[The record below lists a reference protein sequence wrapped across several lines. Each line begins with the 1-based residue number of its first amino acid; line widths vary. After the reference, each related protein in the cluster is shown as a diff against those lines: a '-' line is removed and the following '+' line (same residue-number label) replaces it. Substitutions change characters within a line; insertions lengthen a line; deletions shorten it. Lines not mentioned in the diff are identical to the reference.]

1 MLRTSQSLTVFCV
14 CFFLLPVLAQQ
25 TKLAEPDVMDVVYLR
40 DASDQALKPLPK
52 QPAKVVTHRGFA
64 SAKGAIQIPGP
75 ASSFRIKAG
84 TELEFVVKSASPDS
98 YQLFAFTKKGD
109 NREAIVANAK
119 ASLFGSV
126 STQQVG
132 VLTLEVAK
140 YGEQSYRFVVR
151 SADPGEYGFAVGW
164 SVFDFAVEPK

>member
-1 MLRTSQSLTVFCV
+1 MGRSGPARKTFSGTFSCNANSPSSCAVSGYRSQAPISIERSVGMLRTSRSLTVFCV

-84 TELEFVVKSASPDS
+84 AELEFVVKSASPES

-109 NREAIVANAK
+109 NREAVVANAK
-119 ASLFGSV
+119 ASLFGGV
-126 STQQVG
+126 S
-132 VLTLEVAK
+132 
-140 YGEQSYRFVVR
+140 
-151 SADPGEYGFAVGW
+151 
-164 SVFDFAVEPK
+164 